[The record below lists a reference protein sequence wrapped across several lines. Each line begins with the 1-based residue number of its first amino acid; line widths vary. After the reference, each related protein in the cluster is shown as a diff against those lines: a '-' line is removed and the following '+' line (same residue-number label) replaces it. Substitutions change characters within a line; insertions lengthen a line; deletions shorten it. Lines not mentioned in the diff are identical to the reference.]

1 MDKKIGRPKEM
12 DGAKPIT
19 FKLPAELY
27 FSLKDYAASCGQG
40 VSDILREMVTGLV
53 AANRKKIANFRRQ
66 KDSAV
71 KATFAPL
78 QPETAQKSRSSK
90 KKKPAQVDDETATN
104 TEPVKVGAD
113 DAEN

>member
-1 MDKKIGRPKEM
+1 
-12 DGAKPIT
+12 
-19 FKLPAELY
+19 
-27 FSLKDYAASCGQG
+27 
-40 VSDILREMVTGLV
+40 MVTGLV

-90 KKKPAQVDDETATN
+90 KKKPAQVDGETVTN
-104 TEPVKVGAD
+104 DGDGLKEGDVDVE
-113 DAEN
+113 ENS